1 MKTSRTFAKI
11 VKALALR
18 PRFIDSRG
26 GTRSGKTYAALQLLI
41 ILAMRD
47 SFPTVTSVVSRALP
61 HLKIGA
67 IRDFKRI
74 LIGEG
79 LWDENRWNASEC
91 FYTFPNGSVI
101 EFFGVEAAGKV
112 FGPGRDRLFMNEG
125 NFIAWDTARQLIA
138 RTTGLVMYDYNPSA
152 PFWGTEGEPEG
163 IYRLCNDSAGTM
175 TVKPVH
181 STYLDNQFLSAAQVA
196 FIESN
201 RNIPN
206 WWRVYGQGL
215 MGQLEGQ
222 IFDFKVIESMPDP
235 DGFVESYGMDFGFT
249 NDPTTLIRTLVHSG
263 RREIYADALLWQ
275 TGMTNPE
282 IAKALKS
289 FGIKPA
295 GYGPT
300 VYADS
305 AEPKSIAEVAG
316 YGLNVT
322 ACDKSARVSEQIQHM
337 QAYTIY
343 VTRRSTEL
351 IVEGRKYLFKQRQD
365 GTFTNEPIE
374 YFNHGIDAMRYAV
387 YTPYA
392 NPYAGQVNISIV

>member
-11 VKALALR
+11 VKALSLR

-47 SFPTVTSVVSRALP
+47 RFPTVTSIVSRALP

-79 LWDENRWNASEC
+79 LWDESRWNASEC
-91 FYTFPNGSVI
+91 FYTFQNGSVI
-101 EFFGVEAAGKV
+101 EFFGVESAGKV

-125 NFIAWDTARQLIA
+125 NFIAWETARQLIA
-138 RTTGLVMYDYNPSA
+138 RTTGLVLYDYNPSA
-152 PFWGTEGEPEG
+152 PFWGTDGEPEG
-163 IYRLCNDSAGTM
+163 IYKLCADSGGTM
-175 TVKPVH
+175 TVEPVH
-181 STYLDNQFLSAAQVA
+181 STYVDNQFLTPAQVH

-201 RNIPN
+201 RNIKN
-206 WWRVYGQGL
+206 WWRVYGLGL

-222 IFDFKVIESMPDP
+222 IFNFKIVDSLPDP
-235 DGFVESYGMDFGFT
+235 AGFKESYGMDFGFT
-249 NDPTTLIRTLVHSG
+249 NDPTTLIHTLVHTG

-282 IAKALKS
+282 IAHALKG
-289 FGIKPA
+289 FGIKPQ

-305 AEPKSIAEVAG
+305 SEPKSIAEVAG

-322 ACDKSARVSEQIQHM
+322 GCDKSTKVSEQIQHL

-351 IVEGRKYLFKQRQD
+351 IVEGQKYLFKQRAD
-365 GTFTNEPIE
+365 GAFTNEPIDF
-374 YFNHGIDAMRYAV
+374 FNHGIDAMRYGAWNAV
-387 YTPYA
+387 NRAPGKYA
-392 NPYAGQVNISIV
+392 VN